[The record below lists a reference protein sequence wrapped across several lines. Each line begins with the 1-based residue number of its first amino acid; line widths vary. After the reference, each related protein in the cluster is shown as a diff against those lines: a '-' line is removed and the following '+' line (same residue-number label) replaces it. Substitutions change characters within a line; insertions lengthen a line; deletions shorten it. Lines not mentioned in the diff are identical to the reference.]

1 MSSQRINFLV
11 NRTRPDFNLAD
22 LIPELAFLFDNILV
36 WSGWLRWVVAS
47 LFEWS
52 ELMVGAELGRTA
64 PPAEHDS
71 QYTNI
76 NTQCIQIQIQ
86 IDTNTSL

>member
-1 MSSQRINFLV
+1 MV

-76 NTQCIQIQIQ
+76 NTNVYKYKYKLTQIQVY
-86 IDTNTSL
+86 TNTNKLK

>member
-1 MSSQRINFLV
+1 M
-11 NRTRPDFNLAD
+11 
-22 LIPELAFLFDNILV
+22 
-36 WSGWLRWVVAS
+36 AS

-71 QYTNI
+71 QYKNI
-76 NTQCIQIQIQ
+76 NTQCIQIL